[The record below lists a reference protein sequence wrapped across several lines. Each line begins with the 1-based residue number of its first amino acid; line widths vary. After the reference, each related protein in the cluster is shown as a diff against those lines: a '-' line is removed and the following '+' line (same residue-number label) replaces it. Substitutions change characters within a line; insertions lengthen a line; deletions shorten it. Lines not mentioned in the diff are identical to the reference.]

1 MNDEDCSMKR
11 RREIWDEPSHSTNA
25 GPRFHCNR
33 LYVSALSDLR
43 NTFPEAAIST
53 PCYYEDHTRVGLT
66 ITKQYCAHTDASPNS
81 RGHHGAVGLAPGY
94 AEDDQIRYDQ
104 EETDDQGDCP
114 MSNGELLFDG
124 RRFLR
129 LTPVGPQC

>member
-1 MNDEDCSMKR
+1 MIYSVHLSGPDTYMKY
-11 RREIWDEPSHSTNA
+11 
-25 GPRFHCNR
+25 R
-33 LYVSALSDLR
+33 LPTLVMR
-43 NTFPEAAIST
+43 NVCTTERA
-53 PCYYEDHTRVGLT
+53 VGLT

-114 MSNGELLFDG
+114 ISNGELLFDEG
-124 RRFLR
+124 RFFR
-129 LTPVGPQC
+129 LTPVGPQCQYHADCTRRNISRPERRWSQL